1 MRLLKTL
8 LLLLLT
14 GLSVAL
20 CVILATDGNLARVTG
35 WYHFEEGMSLFGTEN
50 TRKLPEVS
58 WMRLSDL
65 HDTIE
70 CERDAEGNWWIV
82 KPFRDRLDASAAQQI
97 LAFTAQA
104 KLVETLPY
112 NRSTRANLREYG
124 VETNPVS
131 VTLKTKEGDDLTTVA
146 RYTIGNASPWLADA
160 GNGEDVIPTTY
171 LRTDFYGR
179 DKRIHVVTGN
189 IRKIFREG
197 LEALRDPHPLR
208 FDPELLRGIDITTSP
223 APNHP
228 LQLRRLSSESAWTI
242 ASPVLTA
249 ADEDK
254 VTTLVRALSNLSAVR
269 VLEESEVELSQKPI
283 AHLSLHSEGSEKPTE
298 LVLYPEFENEAGTAV
313 LCHATVNDRPVVFEL
328 PAARMV
334 NNKGSFSAIIHAATE
349 LPVLPD
355 KAMAQVRM
363 SRSTVYTSEMELTL
377 PQLRSLQFADIDTK
391 DISRAALINPSE
403 GDSLRL
409 IRIPGDAENQV
420 EDVWLY
426 SAPKQGRRAENAE
439 NATVLNFL
447 KALTTVPVAEV
458 VADAAPGEDM
468 TALLSLYGLNS
479 PRFLIM
485 LQPNPCAVRMTLFG
499 QDMPLVKDRRPRTLA
514 ISRAHDPETGK
525 LSWFGTEYGSSSV
538 VRLSPKFTRL
548 LSLRAEK
555 WKNRSLADFPISAV
569 RRLTLGYQQAPLTLD
584 YDYIGESWTGRINDE
599 DVTPRINPHRAE
611 YYIRRLQKLKVAQWL
626 EKDDPDALAALQ
638 RPVFSVKLELEIT
651 DYSDAEATV
660 IESSADAEEP
670 SGSELDSDAATLL
683 TEADEQDQRL
693 RDLAL
698 AERTTHAET
707 RTISIAP
714 ADYDSDKP
722 YFYGRMEETGE
733 LFILPFDDA
742 QGLAGDVLD
751 M

>member
-1 MRLLKTL
+1 MRILKTL
-8 LLLLLT
+8 LLFLLT
-14 GLSVAL
+14 GLAVAL

-35 WYHFEEGMSLFGTEN
+35 WYHFEEGMSLFGAEN
-50 TRKLPEVS
+50 TRKLPDVE

-70 CERDAEGNWWIV
+70 CERDAEGNWWITT
-82 KPFRDRLDASAAQQI
+82 PFRDRLNPAVAQQI

-112 NRSTRANLREYG
+112 NRSTRANMREYG
-124 VETNPVS
+124 VETNPVT
-131 VTLKTKEGDDLTTVA
+131 VTLKRKEGDDLTTVA
-146 RYTIGNASPWLADA
+146 RYSLGNASPWLADA
-160 GNGEDVIPTTY
+160 GNGEDLIPTTY

-189 IRKIFREG
+189 IKKIFAEG

-208 FDPELLRGIDITTSP
+208 FDPEQLRGIDITTEW

-228 LQLRRLSSESAWTI
+228 LQLRRLSSESPWAI
-242 ASPVLTA
+242 AAPVLTA

-254 VTTLVRALSNLSAVR
+254 VTALVRALTNLSALHVTDLADIPQPDTQEKEHACITLH
-269 VLEESEVELSQKPI
+269 LE
-283 AHLSLHSEGSEKPTE
+283 GGEKPVT
-298 LVLYPEFENEAGTAV
+298 LTLYRSHENEAGTAV
-313 LCHATVNDRPVVFEL
+313 ICRAAVNDRPVSFEL

-334 NNKGSFSAIIHAATE
+334 SNKGSYAELLRVATE

-355 KAMAQVRM
+355 KATAQVRLSM
-363 SRSTVYTSEMELTL
+363 STVYTDELELTL
-377 PQLRSLQFADIDTK
+377 PELRSLQFADIDPK
-391 DISRAALINPSE
+391 DVARVALLNPSE

-409 IRIPGDAENQV
+409 IRIPGDAENEV

-426 SAPKQGRRAENAE
+426 SAPRQGRKADTAE

-447 KALTTVPVAEV
+447 KALTSVPVAEV
-458 VADAAPGEDM
+458 VADAHPGEDM
-468 TALLSLYGLNS
+468 YPLLSLYGLNS
-479 PRFLIM
+479 PRLLLM

-499 QDMPLVKDRRPRTLA
+499 QDMPLVKDRRPRTFA
-514 ISRAHDPETGK
+514 VSRAHVPDTGNPA
-525 LSWFGTEYGSSSV
+525 WFGTEYGSSSI
-538 VRLSPKFTRL
+538 VRLTPKFTRL

-555 WKNRSLADFPISAV
+555 WKNRSLVDFPISAV
-569 RRLTLGYQQAPLTLD
+569 RRITLGYQQAPLTLD
-584 YDYIGESWTGRINDE
+584 YDYIGESWTGSLQGE

-611 YYIRRLQKLKVAQWL
+611 YYIRSLQKLKVSQWL
-626 EKDDPDALAALQ
+626 EKDDPDALTALSS
-638 RPVFSVKLELEIT
+638 PAFSVKLELEIT

-660 IESSADAEEP
+660 IDAQTDDSATAEADA
-670 SGSELDSDAATLL
+670 AAMLSAA
-683 TEADEQDQRL
+683 EAEDQRL

-698 AERTTHAET
+698 AERKTHAET
-707 RTISIAP
+707 RTITIAP
-714 ADYDSDKP
+714 SDFDSDKP

-733 LFILPFDDA
+733 LFILSYDDA